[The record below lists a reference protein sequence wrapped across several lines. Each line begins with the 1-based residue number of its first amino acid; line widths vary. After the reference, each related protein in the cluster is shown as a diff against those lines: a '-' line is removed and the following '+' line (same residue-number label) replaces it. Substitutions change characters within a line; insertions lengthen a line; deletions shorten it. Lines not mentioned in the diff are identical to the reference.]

1 MEGCRGL
8 EKESAGWASSG
19 GRPADAK
26 MEPSGWAASGGIPAD
41 AKTSGGR
48 KKRPADAKMS
58 GGRKIVRPADA
69 KTSGGRRNARPA
81 DAKNVRRTQKRS
93 SGGRP
98 ADAYSGGRKFQ
109 RTQNPADRVH
119 RAECGHPVEVGRRS
133 TRCRIGMLLGYLCR
147 VHGEIQW
154 KHLVERH
161 QTALEK
167 WKLGKVYIQGPSRD
181 ETCTELYVGSAST
194 LNAIN

>member
-81 DAKNVRRTQKRS
+81 DVRRTQKR
-93 SGGRP
+93 P
-98 ADAYSGGRKFQ
+98 ADAKTLVRRTHIPADANFSGRKIRRTESTGLNADIRWKSGGD
-109 RTQNPADRVH
+109 PPGAGS
-119 RAECGHPVEVGRRS
+119 ECCWATCVESMERS
-133 TRCRIGMLLGYLCR
+133 N
-147 VHGEIQW
+147 
-154 KHLVERH
+154 
-161 QTALEK
+161 
-167 WKLGKVYIQGPSRD
+167 
-181 ETCTELYVGSAST
+181 GS
-194 LNAIN
+194 I

>member
-1 MEGCRGL
+1 VSIVRRT
-8 EKESAGWASSG
+8 SG
-19 GRPADAK
+19 GRKNGALRVSSVRRNSGGRK
-26 MEPSGWAASGGIPAD
+26 NVRRTQKTSGGRKNVRRTQNRPSGGRKNVRRTQKCPSGGRPAD

-48 KKRPADAKMS
+48 K
-58 GGRKIVRPADA
+58 
-69 KTSGGRRNARPA
+69 NA
-81 DAKNVRRTQKRS
+81 
-93 SGGRP
+93 RP